1 MPPVLDQPIAPSE
14 SERSRLSAL
23 DARLE
28 QSSADVWGLI
38 DTQGVTIELP
48 ESARAGLHQVVHA
61 LAQGH
66 AVSVLPADTLL
77 TSQQAATLLNV
88 SRPYLVRLLDQGKIP
103 FSRTG
108 THRRIKLADLT
119 AYKHERDI
127 KRQETRE
134 RLVRLTEE
142 LGLYKD

>member
-1 MPPVLDQPIAPSE
+1 MAAVLDQTIAAAE

-28 QSSADVWGLI
+28 LSSADVWSLI
-38 DTQGVTIELP
+38 DAQGATVELP

-61 LAQGH
+61 LAQGY

-88 SRPYLVRLLDQGKIP
+88 SRPYLVRLLDQGTIP

-108 THRRIKLADLT
+108 THRRVRLADLM
-119 AYKHERDI
+119 AYKHQRDL
-127 KRQETRE
+127 KRHETRE
-134 RLVRLTEE
+134 RLIRLTEE
-142 LGLYKD
+142 LGLYRD